1 MVERN
6 VTQPTVLV
14 VGGGY
19 GGIRVAKS
27 LDDVAG
33 VTLVE
38 PKDAFVHN
46 VAALRALVDP
56 AMLPRIFFPYDRLLT
71 RGRVVHDRVAQF
83 DGERALLGSGA
94 QISADFVV
102 LATGSRYP
110 FPAKTDVHLT
120 DHAFDEYRTAHAAL
134 VAARRVLIIGA
145 GPVGLEL
152 AGEIVSAWP
161 DKQVTITDVAADI
174 LAGPFK
180 QELRDELRRQ
190 LTERGVELRL
200 GSAFR
205 GDPPSP
211 SGVRETFTIASQTG
225 VELTADVWFR
235 AYGVMPV
242 TDYLTGDI
250 AAARTSD
257 GYVTITPQLQVP
269 GFDRVFA
276 IGDIAADHANMAAL
290 AGRQAEVVANNI
302 RTHISGSGEIRSFE
316 GVPPA
321 IMIPLGPEGGAAQL
335 PDRAEIA
342 GPEFVAERKGRAMM
356 VDRYAELFGLLEPSA
371 SKGR

>member
-1 MVERN
+1 
-6 VTQPTVLV
+6 
-14 VGGGY
+14 
-19 GGIRVAKS
+19 
-27 LDDVAG
+27 
-33 VTLVE
+33 
-38 PKDAFVHN
+38 
-46 VAALRALVDP
+46 
-56 AMLPRIFFPYDRLLT
+56 
-71 RGRVVHDRVAQF
+71 
-83 DGERALLGSGA
+83 
-94 QISADFVV
+94 
-102 LATGSRYP
+102 
-110 FPAKTDVHLT
+110 
-120 DHAFDEYRTAHAAL
+120 
-134 VAARRVLIIGA
+134 
-145 GPVGLEL
+145 
-152 AGEIVSAWP
+152 
-161 DKQVTITDVAADI
+161 
-174 LAGPFK
+174 
-180 QELRDELRRQ
+180 
-190 LTERGVELRL
+190 
-200 GSAFR
+200 
-205 GDPPSP
+205 
-211 SGVRETFTIASQTG
+211 
-225 VELTADVWFR
+225 
-235 AYGVMPV
+235 MPV